1 MAAVDEAL
9 ADLGL
14 ADSSVGDSGVAVH
27 GEPAGLASPL
37 AVAECAVAAVTTCL
51 TAAADLAHA
60 RTGRRPAVELD
71 AAHVAAAVR
80 SEAWLRD
87 PDGNGVEGFAPLSR
101 IWPAADGWVRTH
113 ANYPWH
119 RAALL
124 SALGVTDEQDVG
136 PAIAARPARDVE
148 SIVYGAGGLAVAA
161 RTLDEWTPV
170 DTPLIRLS
178 TVDGPSHKLP
188 DPTDGPA
195 SGVRVLDLTRVI
207 AGPVGTRMLAAL
219 GADVLRV
226 DSPSRPELP
235 WQDVEGVLGK
245 RSSIVDAGTSDVL
258 HDLLDRADVL
268 VTGYRPGSLRRLGLD
283 PDQVAQRHPGTIVVT
298 LSAWGPTPG
307 WEGRRGF
314 DSLVQIAT
322 GIGWAVSP
330 DGQRP
335 GVLPCQLLD
344 HATGY
349 LVAAGALTAL
359 ARRVRTGAAS
369 HVSLSLARTARWLLA
384 QDGPSRS
391 TGEQDGEAYRVQ
403 FGNGWSG
410 IAPPGRVDG
419 RNLAWPH
426 LPPAYGAASPT
437 FD

>member
-1 MAAVDEAL
+1 MAEAL

-14 ADSSVGDSGVAVH
+14 EHDGVAVH

-37 AVAECAVAAVTTCL
+37 AVAECAVASVTACL
-51 TAAADLAHA
+51 AAAAELAHA
-60 RTGRRPAVELD
+60 RTGRRPDVDLD

-87 PDGNGVEGFAPLSR
+87 RDGNGVAGFAPLSR

-124 SALGVTDEQDVG
+124 TALGVADQDAVA

-161 RTLDEWTPV
+161 RTRDEWTPA
-170 DTPLIRLS
+170 DTPLVRI
-178 TVDGPSHKLP
+178 TTMDGSARDLP
-188 DPTDGPA
+188 HGGRPA
-195 SGVRVLDLTRVI
+195 AGVRVLDLTRVI

-235 WQDVEGVLGK
+235 GQDIEGVLGK
-245 RSSIVDAGTSDVL
+245 RSSTVDAGTVEGAAVL
-258 HDLLDRADVL
+258 HDLLEQADVL

-322 GIGWAVSP
+322 GVGWAVST
-330 DGQRP
+330 DGRRP

-359 ARRVRTGAAS
+359 ARRVRTGVAS
-369 HVSLSLARTARWLLA
+369 HVSLSLDRTARWLLD
-384 QDGPSRS
+384 QPTPGPSQ
-391 TGEQDGEAYRVQ
+391 GDVDAEAYRAE

-410 IAPPGRVDG
+410 IAPPGRIDG
-419 RNLAWPH
+419 RPLTWPH
-426 LPPAYGAASPT
+426 LPPVYGAASPT
-437 FD
+437 WS

>member
-1 MAAVDEAL
+1 VAAIDEAL

-14 ADSSVGDSGVAVH
+14 ADNGVVVH

-37 AVAECAVAAVTTCL
+37 AVADCAVAAVSACL
-51 TAAADLAHA
+51 AAAADLAHA

-71 AAHVAAAVR
+71 AAHVTAAVR

-87 PDGNGVEGFAPLSR
+87 PDGNAVEGFAPLSR
-101 IWPAADGWVRTH
+101 IWPAADGFVRTH

-124 SALGVTDEQDVG
+124 TALGVADERDVG
-136 PAIAARPARDVE
+136 PAIAARPAREVE

-170 DTPLIRLS
+170 DTPLVRVS
-178 TVDGPSHKLP
+178 TVDSPVADLP
-188 DPTDGPA
+188 DMRGGPA

-226 DSPSRPELP
+226 DSPNLPELP
-235 WQDVEGVLGK
+235 WQDVEGVIGK
-245 RSSIVDAGTSDVL
+245 RSSTVDAGTPDGAAML
-258 HDLLDRADVL
+258 HDLLDQADVL

-283 PDQVAQRHPGTIVVT
+283 PDQVARRHPGTIVVSH
-298 LSAWGPTPG
+298 SAWGPTPG

-349 LVAAGALTAL
+349 LAAAGALTAL
-359 ARRVRTGAAS
+359 ARRVRTGVTS
-369 HVSLSLARTARWLLA
+369 HVTLSLARTARWLLA
-384 QDGPSRS
+384 QPGPSRS
-391 TGEQDGEAYRVQ
+391 TGDQDGEAYRVE

-419 RNLAWPH
+419 RNLTWPH

-437 FD
+437 WE